1 MAVVFRKMC
10 DKCYRM
16 VGDNEKMFA
25 FKLIDDENVEKVYKG
40 HKQCMDDMVEIL
52 SQLYGTKEHGED
64 DNR

>member
-1 MAVVFRKMC
+1 
-10 DKCYRM
+10 M